1 MNDDDRLGVV
11 SSRKLTYEDILEAV
25 QKMEDFRRF
34 EEMRTKE
41 VIRRAVIICNRENK
55 YKIKQAIPELC
66 VLGTDVCDDKV
77 YMVTDKELA
86 ENIRRGIKD

>member
-1 MNDDDRLGVV
+1 MNDDDRLDVV
-11 SSRKLTYEDILEAV
+11 SSCKLTYDDIFEAI
-25 QKMEDFRRF
+25 QKMEEYRRL
-34 EEMRTKE
+34 ERTKE

-66 VLGTDVCDDKV
+66 VWGTDMCDDNV